1 MVRGTKAGCPI
12 HPALFAEWVGSH
24 EPPPALVPES
34 QASRIAG
41 GRITLENQGFPR
53 QIDVY
58 LELQKR
64 LDARLRS
71 VLEEQYGLQIENIP
85 LEIPPDLQFG
95 ELATPIAFELAR
107 KLRKAPKII
116 AQEIVAALGSLD
128 GFARFEV
135 AGAGYINA
143 RLDRAACVRL
153 IATGESLAR
162 VSSGIHSLV
171 EHTSINPN
179 KAAHIGHL
187 RNAILGDTFVRL
199 LRAAGQKVDVQNYI
213 DNTGVQVADVVVGF
227 LHLEQSGVPGV
238 SAQEQHTLVGIKKL
252 IVYLAEQVDADP
264 TNRENLFDYYCW
276 YLYARVNTWYL
287 GLEDPTGF
295 PDPFQTNAELVA
307 KRKQIRLDVLHQ
319 IETGNNEVAEIAE
332 LISTAVL
339 RRHLETMLRL
349 GIEYDFLPRE
359 SEILHLKFWNAAF
372 EQLKQTGVLYFETE
386 GKNTGCWV
394 MTRPGTESA
403 DGETDEDAKVIVRSN
418 GTVTYVGK
426 DIAYHLWKFGLLGKD
441 FGYKPFFTYP
451 NHQCWISAE
460 HGIEPH
466 PHFGGAQA
474 IYNVIDSRQSDP
486 QANVIQALRGMG
498 YAEQA
503 ERYTHFSY
511 EMVALTPRCADEL
524 GYNISGEDLARPY
537 IEVSGRKGFGV
548 KADDLIDKLLAA
560 TRAEVDAR
568 QTGGADAEAGRQRIA
583 EQIAIGALRYF
594 MLKFTRNS
602 VIAFDF
608 KDALSFEGETGPY
621 IQYAVVRARNIF
633 RKAGTSPEAALA
645 EFAEL
650 SGIAPYLEGESVQDI
665 WALWL
670 RAARR
675 TLVLE
680 QCITTSEPAYLAK
693 HAFQLAQE
701 FNNFYHKHHILTEED
716 PARKTFLLATA
727 AVALREL
734 VEVLSWLGIE
744 SPEAM

>member
-1 MVRGTKAGCPI
+1 M
-12 HPALFAEWVGSH
+12 
-24 EPPPALVPES
+24 
-34 QASRIAG
+34 
-41 GRITLENQGFPR
+41 
-53 QIDVY
+53 Y

-64 LDARLRS
+64 LGATLRA
-71 VLEEQYGLQIENIP
+71 VLKAKYDLEIENIP
-85 LEIPPDLQFG
+85 LETPPDLQFG

-116 AQEIVAALGSLD
+116 AQEIVSAIGQLE
-128 GFARFEV
+128 GFAGFEV

-143 RLDRAACVRL
+143 RIDRAAGVRN
-153 IATGESLAR
+153 T
-162 VSSGIHSLV
+162 VSAAPVPPSAKDHSLV

-227 LHLEQSGVPGV
+227 LYLESN
-238 SAQEQHTLVGIKKL
+238 SA
-252 IVYLAEQVDADP
+252 AEVRQLLEDLKSKGE
-264 TNRENLFDYYCW
+264 RIDYYCW
-276 YLYARVNTWYL
+276 DLYARTSQWYEQ
-287 GLEDPTGF
+287 GTAEE
-295 PDPFQTNAELVA
+295 NAA
-307 KRKQIRLDVLHQ
+307 RKQLRYATLHQ
-319 IETGNNEVAEIAE
+319 IEQGNNETAEIAE

-349 GIEYDFLPRE
+349 DIEYDFLPRE
-359 SEILHLKFWNAAF
+359 SEILHLKFWDAAF

-386 GKNTGCWV
+386 GKNKGCWV
-394 MTRPGTESA
+394 MTRPGADLTE
-403 DGETDEDAKVIVRSN
+403 GETNEDAKVIVRSN

-451 NHQCWISAE
+451 DHECWISAVQ
-460 HGIEPH
+460 GDDPH
-466 PHFGGAQA
+466 PQFGGAQA
-474 IYNVIDSRQSDP
+474 IYNVIDARQSDP

-498 YAEQA
+498 YTEQA
-503 ERYTHFSY
+503 DRYTHLSY
-511 EMVALTPRCADEL
+511 EMVALTPRCAVEL
-524 GYNISGEDLARPY
+524 GYDVSAQDLARPY

-548 KADDLIDKLLAA
+548 KADDLIDKLIAA
-560 TRAEVDAR
+560 TRAEVDSRGTGRDETERQLIAR
-568 QTGGADAEAGRQRIA
+568 
-583 EQIAIGALRYF
+583 QIAIGALRYF

-633 RKAGTSPEAALA
+633 RKAGTTHEAVLT
-645 EFAEL
+645 EFAAIDPSPFLTGPAAE
-650 SGIAPYLEGESVQDI
+650 DI
-665 WALWL
+665 WSLWL

-675 TLVLE
+675 ALVLE
-680 QCITTSEPAYLAK
+680 QCITASEPAYLAK

-701 FNNFYHKHHILTEED
+701 FNNFYHRHHILTEED
-716 PARKTFLLATA
+716 PARKVFLLATA
-727 AVALREL
+727 AIALREL
-734 VEVLSWLGIE
+734 IVVLGWLGIQ

>member
-1 MVRGTKAGCPI
+1 M
-12 HPALFAEWVGSH
+12 
-24 EPPPALVPES
+24 
-34 QASRIAG
+34 
-41 GRITLENQGFPR
+41 
-53 QIDVY
+53 
-58 LELQKR
+58 QKR
-64 LDARLRS
+64 LTQHLRA
-71 VLEEQYGLQIENIP
+71 VLKAKYDLQLETIP
-85 LEIPPDLQFG
+85 LEIPPELKFG

-107 KLRKAPKII
+107 KLRKAPKVI
-116 AQEIVAALGSLD
+116 AQEIVAALAKVD
-128 GFARFEV
+128 GFAGFEV

-143 RLDRAACVRL
+143 RLDRAAGVRVTA
-153 IATGESLAR
+153 ATEAGAQAA
-162 VSSGIHSLV
+162 SGIHSLV

-227 LHLEQSGVPGV
+227 LHLEGKSLAEVRLLLDGLKQKGQRIDFYCWNLYAKTSLWYTSG
-238 SAQEQHTLVGIKKL
+238 SAEENEARKKL
-252 IVYLAEQVDADP
+252 RYATLHELERGGNETAEV
-264 TNRENLFDYYCW
+264 
-276 YLYARVNTWYL
+276 
-287 GLEDPTGF
+287 
-295 PDPFQTNAELVA
+295 
-307 KRKQIRLDVLHQ
+307 
-319 IETGNNEVAEIAE
+319 AE

-339 RRHLETMLRL
+339 HRHLETMLRL
-349 GIEYDFLPRE
+349 DIEYDFLPRE
-359 SEILHLKFWNAAF
+359 SEILHLKFWEAAF
-372 EQLKQTGVLYFETE
+372 EQLKKTGVLYFENE
-386 GKNTGCWV
+386 GKNKGCWV
-394 MTRPGTESA
+394 MTRPGAETTE
-403 DGETDEDAKVIVRSN
+403 GETNEDAKVIVRSN

-441 FGYKPFFTYP
+441 FGYNPFFTYP
-451 NHQCWISAE
+451 KHECWISAE
-460 HGIEPH
+460 KGVEPH

-474 IYNVIDSRQSDP
+474 IYNVIDARQSDP

-498 YAEQA
+498 HTDQA
-503 ERYTHFSY
+503 NRYTHFSY
-511 EMVALTPRCADEL
+511 EMVALTPRCAVEL
-524 GYNISGEDLARPY
+524 GYDVSPEDLERSY

-548 KADDLIDKLLAA
+548 KADDLIDKLIVA

-568 QTGGADAEAGRQRIA
+568 QTGRDEAERQRISG
-583 EQIAIGALRYF
+583 QIAIGALRYF

-633 RKAGTSPEAALA
+633 RKAETTPEAELAKLVKEA
-645 EFAEL
+645 EFGA
-650 SGIAPYLEGESVQDI
+650 YLEGEASEDI

-734 VEVLSWLGIE
+734 VLALSWLGIE